1 MLEVVGKTV
10 IDAGIDIE
18 LTNPASEELALD
30 RRDER
35 PDETLPAIR
44 RIDQHV
50 EQARAAF
57 RPRRSRDGE
66 SDQRRAVPRG
76 HHHGVP
82 VGDLPSHLARG
93 ERA

>member
-1 MLEVVGKTV
+1 MLDVVGKTV

-35 PDETLPAIR
+35 PDETLPTVGGS
-44 RIDQHV
+44 DEHV
-50 EQARAAF
+50 EKTHAAF

-76 HHHGVP
+76 HHHGVS
-82 VGDLPSHLARG
+82 VRRLPPHLARG
-93 ERA
+93 ERS